1 MAASASKYTLIT
13 GLIREDLSLTFR
25 PRTPGQMF
33 SRRVSKQPRRVQS
46 CGVPSCVVPLS
57 VFTFIQSQCS
67 ETREKERGVKDGLSS
82 SPAARIPHVTAVS
95 HTSALQ
101 VLHRITKWKVG
112 RDHRGSSGPTSL
124 LSQALP
130 RAHCTGLHP
139 DSPRTPPVGEIPQ
152 PLWATC
158 SSAQPPAQQSS
169 SSSAWTTNK
178 GKVIWTLVSM

>member
-13 GLIREDLSLTFR
+13 GLIREDLSLTLR

-57 VFTFIQSQCS
+57 VFTFIQSRCS

-130 RAHCTGLHP
+130 RAHCIQTVLEHLQWERFHSHSGQPAPVHSHQHSKVLP
-139 DSPRTPPVGEIPQ
+139 LQPGPRT
-152 PLWATC
+152 
-158 SSAQPPAQQSS
+158 
-169 SSSAWTTNK
+169 K
-178 GKVIWTLVSM
+178 GR